1 MLDLPMAR
9 TSLRPPLVRR
19 IALLAASS
27 AISIPAAAA
36 VLAVGHGSGSSPEA
50 GRAAAQADL
59 AFRLQRRA
67 ALQFES
73 ASGKAAGSVRRAI
86 AGGREL
92 PLIETEVASI
102 SVKGGNP
109 LYEARLTDA
118 GLAAYE
124 REAQRLAARLRG
136 SDRARKEST
145 ESLADSFARL
155 DQYRRIRAVL
165 GLFSAA
171 VQPEVEVDEA
181 ALWSAAAKNLS
192 PLSGAKDVARLVKRD
207 LDRANIAEVR
217 VIAPVRA
224 DTSEVTG
231 FSGAIADELRS
242 AVVAAARDRTAA
254 PTLDGRYARIDE
266 RLLLALYLM
275 DASFNTQRA
284 FVFVLPAEAERGFRA
299 PPAARA
305 FAETL
310 NRGLVRI
317 ELKDGGMAAP
327 PSPGGAGNSIE
338 VSVRMGRG
346 DRGLYYR
353 PGDRDRLLVKL
364 DRPGYY
370 YIVGHVVKENTRL
383 SYLMEIGKPGAS
395 DRFVRRVGTNDTHR
409 WLTVGEFTVEAPV
422 GLEAVQVFATSGP
435 PQRMLPAARF
445 DRARNLHLIGTD
457 PVDTVKRTRGLVLV
471 DVSDPRKH
479 SGGNAEPVRFAVGEA
494 VLQFST
500 LQ

>member
-1 MLDLPMAR
+1 MVM
-9 TSLRPPLVRR
+9 VRSC
-19 IALLAASS
+19 IAILGSA
-27 AISIPAAAA
+27 AISIQASAA
-36 VLAVGHGSGSSPEA
+36 VLAVGQGYSSSPESA
-50 GRAAAQADL
+50 RAAARNDL
-59 AFRLQRRA
+59 ALRLQRRA
-67 ALQFES
+67 ELRIEGFPGKS
-73 ASGKAAGSVRRAI
+73 AASVRRAI

-92 PLIETEVASI
+92 PMIGIELAGTGART
-102 SVKGGNP
+102 GGV

-118 GLAAYE
+118 SLAAYE
-124 REAQRLAARLRG
+124 REAARLAERLRALETTRLAAQKSAEG
-136 SDRARKEST
+136 FADWYARI
-145 ESLADSFARL
+145 
-155 DQYRRIRAVL
+155 DQYRRVSAVL
-165 GLFSAA
+165 GLFVPA
-171 VQPEVEVDEA
+171 VHAEIELDEA
-181 ALWSAAAKNLS
+181 ALSIRAAKALS
-192 PLSGAKDVARLVKRD
+192 PVGGPQDVARLVKRD

-224 DTSEVTG
+224 DTSEVTA
-231 FSGAIADELRS
+231 FSASIADGLRGELG
-242 AVVAAARDRTAA
+242 AAAPDRTAA
-254 PTLDGRYARIDE
+254 HTLDGRYARIDE
-266 RLLLALYLM
+266 RLLLMLYLM

-284 FVFVLPAEAERGFRA
+284 FVFVLPAEAERSFRA

-305 FAETL
+305 FAATL
-310 NRGLVRI
+310 NRGLVRV

-346 DRGLYYR
+346 NRGLYYR

-383 SYLMEIGKPGAS
+383 SYLMEIGKPGAT

-435 PQRMLPAARF
+435 PQRILPAARF

-457 PVDTVKRTRGLVLV
+457 PVDSVKRTRGLVLV
-471 DVSDPRKH
+471 DVPDPRKD
-479 SGGNAEPVRFAVGEA
+479 SGGKAEPARFAVGEA